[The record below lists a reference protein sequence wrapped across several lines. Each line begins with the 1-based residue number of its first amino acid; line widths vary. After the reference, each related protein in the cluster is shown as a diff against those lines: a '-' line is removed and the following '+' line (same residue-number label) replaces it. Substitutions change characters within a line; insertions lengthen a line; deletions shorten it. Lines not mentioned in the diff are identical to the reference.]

1 MRVLAARFPDRD
13 RASAVL
19 DRLQQ
24 TIHVPRPDVAIAPL
38 GMSNGNDDE
47 EQTLLAGRFPDER
60 LPEIT
65 RLVREAG
72 GEIVANLDERL
83 TRPRS
88 GTRQPQ
94 PARGTAKAN

>member
-13 RASAVL
+13 RAVAVL
-19 DRLQQ
+19 GRLQQ
-24 TIHVPRPDVAIAPL
+24 TIHVFAPDVAIAPL
-38 GMSNGNDDE
+38 GMSNGSDD

-60 LPEIT
+60 LPEVT

-88 GTRQPQ
+88 ETRQPQ
-94 PARGTAKAN
+94 PARDTAKAH